1 MAKLV
6 KMTLASALRRP
17 LPAARLAGLK
27 AEKDASID
35 FSDAPEIT
43 PADVASGRVRVATQG
58 GARAGA
64 GRKPTGR
71 VPMTLRL
78 RPEVAARLRAKAK
91 RLGKSISEVAE
102 PHLAS
107 V

>member
-1 MAKLV
+1 MTKTV
-6 KMTLASALRRP
+6 KTTLANALRRP
-17 LPAARLAGLK
+17 LPAAQLARLK
-27 AEKDASID
+27 TEKDASID
-35 FSDAPEIT
+35 FSETPEISA
-43 PADVASGRVRVATQG
+43 ADVASGRVRIVSRG
-58 GARAGA
+58 GARVGA

>member
-1 MAKLV
+1 MDRLV
-6 KMTLASALRRP
+6 KTTLASALRRP
-17 LPAARLAGLK
+17 LPADHLARLK
-27 AEKDASID
+27 SEKDATID
-35 FSDAPEIT
+35 YSETPEIT
-43 PADVASGRVRVATQG
+43 PADVASGRVQIASQG